1 MPEAIVGHHLLN
13 IIMHFKDSINRSTVL
28 YTNVPF
34 LVLKAR
40 ENSHL
45 PAVQL
50 SVDRNFSS
58 NFLLILNVGYFT
70 ERITVVISS
79 WQGMLTLIF
88 TNAHFWNTT
97 IIPKTSA
104 NYSETIWV
112 VDCSLHSLGES
123 SAMFRVNC
131 PFNGTISVTG
141 GILVS
146 EIIFFNAIFG
156 KEDVQQYHL
165 LFLLQNK
172 QGTRCRSVRN
182 AFIY

>member
-1 MPEAIVGHHLLN
+1 M
-13 IIMHFKDSINRSTVL
+13 
-28 YTNVPF
+28 PF
-34 LVLKAR
+34 LVLKAQ

-45 PAVQL
+45 PAVQQG
-50 SVDRNFSS
+50 NFSS

-70 ERITVVISS
+70 ERITVVILS

-88 TNAHFWNTT
+88 TNAHFWTTT

-104 NYSETIWV
+104 SYSETTWV

-123 SAMFRVNC
+123 SAMFRMNC
-131 PFNGTISVTG
+131 PFNGAISVTG
-141 GILVS
+141 GIWVS
-146 EIIFFNAIFG
+146 EGWFQIIFFNAIFS

>member
-1 MPEAIVGHHLLN
+1 MCLFWCSKPERIHICQLFNKETLAVTFYSFWMSGILL
-13 IIMHFKDSINRSTVL
+13 
-28 YTNVPF
+28 
-34 LVLKAR
+34 
-40 ENSHL
+40 
-45 PAVQL
+45 
-50 SVDRNFSS
+50 
-58 NFLLILNVGYFT
+58 
-70 ERITVVISS
+70 RITVVILS

-88 TNAHFWNTT
+88 TNAHFWTTT

-104 NYSETIWV
+104 SYSETTWV

-131 PFNGTISVTG
+131 PFNGAISVKG
-141 GILVS
+141 EIWVS
-146 EIIFFNAIFG
+146 EGWFQIIFFNAIFS

-172 QGTRCRSVRN
+172 QGTRCRSVMN